1 MRALILAALA
11 VTGMLFGT
19 GAGAGNPPPSFT
31 DRLEGDA
38 PATVQVGTSI
48 TLTWAAVAQVCSYT
62 GSAFP
67 AGVSFGDWPLDSGS
81 TAAPAC
87 NSFTSCAAPHS
98 SSLFLS
104 VPGNYH
110 FQLNCFT
117 TGGPV
122 VSSSTDVA
130 VIAAPTSDRVV
141 LSLSAS
147 TPGPVR
153 PGDTFDYTLQLNN
166 NGGFRLSAPRTTL
179 ALPAELG
186 FVGSNC
192 ASGSGTTAT
201 WTLANGLGS
210 GESANCKVSV
220 RLNSLPAGAVVQAT
234 ASTAFTILQSNFTVR
249 ASELVATLRRSRAL
263 SLTRN
268 GTPTTAD
275 SVTPVLSGDGSL
287 LLFATRQRGLTAD
300 DSNAGG
306 SDIVLTNRRDGT
318 ARLVSVRSSDG
329 AALRGNSSSPT
340 ISANGRAIAFIFEP
354 AAAATAAGAPKAGE
368 TGQLCSAPPNGLFRP
383 TCTTTAPNGQAL
395 SGPAE
400 GPTMSADG
408 NLMAFCSSASNWV
421 SGDGNGAKDVFV
433 MNMTS
438 GEVSLVSTTAAGA
451 QGDGASCD
459 AMISGN
465 GKFVAFRTRAPN
477 LGGTANWQLVR
488 KNLETG
494 QIERLSQSS
503 DGSAANAD
511 AGRPSI
517 SYDGKRVAFSS
528 RATNLIFGLL
538 SGNSN
543 VFIYYTPGAAAVGL
557 DAAAP
562 KDLGNGLFGVRNRS
576 GGAPNGNADD
586 PAISCN
592 GGSVAFGSTAS
603 DLINGDTG
611 GTKDV
616 FVVDAQTGATRRAQ
630 STGGPDANGPSTSP
644 SLNCEGSALV
654 FESAAT
660 NIDPADPNPNQDIY
674 VQDDPQSASGT
685 PPASLSAAFSGNW
698 FNPGQSGHGFLV
710 EALPDGRYYLTWYLY
725 VDGQPLFLQ
734 GVAPASGN
742 VLDVPVYSTRSTGF
756 PVGAGGVT
764 NNNWGRLRMT
774 FLDNDTASVQ
784 WTPTAF
790 GFSAGSLTLRRLTVP
805 ALVQA
810 DLPTATVK
818 ACYSGVWFE
827 PARSGYGFNLEAVD
841 QGGGNRALVAYWYT
855 YRPDGS
861 PLWLSGV
868 GRPFGNAVLI
878 DLYQGGGSGAQFP
891 FNFAADAVTQT
902 RWGSV
907 TLRFTSNNTLDV
919 SYAPEVSGY
928 AAGTATL
935 ARLTELAGRSCVN

>member
-1 MRALILAALA
+1 MRGLILAAWA
-11 VTGMLFGT
+11 VAGSLFGT
-19 GAGAGNPPPSFT
+19 GAIAGNPPPSFT

-38 PATVQVGTSI
+38 PAVVQVGSTVVMS
-48 TLTWAAVAQVCSYT
+48 WAAVAQVCSYS

-67 AGVSFGDWPLDSGS
+67 AGVSFDGWPTDSGS
-81 TAAPAC
+81 ATPPAC

-98 SSLFLS
+98 TSLFLS

-122 VSSSTDVA
+122 VSSSTDVS
-130 VIAAPTSDRVV
+130 VITAPTSDRIA

-153 PGDTFDYTLQLNN
+153 VGDAFDYTLQLNN

-179 ALPAELG
+179 TLPAELG
-186 FVGSNC
+186 YVGSNC
-192 ASGSGTTAT
+192 ASASGTTVT

-210 GESANCKVSV
+210 GDSANCKVSV
-220 RLNSLPAGAVVQAT
+220 RLNSLPSGDAVQAT
-234 ASTAFTILQSNFTVR
+234 ASTAFAILQSNFTLR
-249 ASELVATLRRSRAL
+249 ASELVSTLRRSRAL

-275 SVTPVLSGDGSL
+275 SATPILSGDGSVV
-287 LLFATRQRGLTAD
+287 LFATRQRGLTAD

-306 SDIVLTNRRDGT
+306 SDIVLKNRRDGT
-318 ARLVSVRSSDG
+318 TRLISVRSDG
-329 AALRGNSSSPT
+329 TALRGVSSSPT
-340 ISANGRAIAFIFEP
+340 VSANGRAFAFIYEP
-354 AAAATAAGAPKAGE
+354 AAAGDAPKAGE

-408 NLMAFCSSASNWV
+408 SLMAFCSSASNWV

-438 GEVSLVSTTAAGA
+438 GAVSLVSTDSAGV
-451 QGDGASCD
+451 QGNGASCD
-459 AMISGN
+459 AAISGN
-465 GKFVAFRTRAPN
+465 GKFVAFRTRATN
-477 LGGTANWQLVR
+477 LGGTASWQLVR

-494 QIERLSQSS
+494 QIERLSQGG
-503 DGSAANAD
+503 DASAANAD

-517 SYDGKRVAFSS
+517 SFDGKRVSFAS
-528 RATNLIFGLL
+528 RATNLVAGLL
-538 SGNSN
+538 GGNSN
-543 VFIYYTPGAAAVGL
+543 VYIYYTPGAAAVTL

-562 KDLGNGLFGVRNRS
+562 KDIGNGLFGVRNRS

-586 PAISCN
+586 PTISCN

-603 DLINGDTG
+603 DLIFGDTG
-611 GTKDV
+611 GNKDV
-616 FVVDAQTGATRRAQ
+616 FVVDAQTGATRRAL
-630 STGGPDANGPSTSP
+630 STGGPDANGPSSNP
-644 SLNCEGSALV
+644 SLNCEGTSLV
-654 FESAAT
+654 FESSAT
-660 NIDPADPNPNQDIY
+660 NIDPADPNPNADVY
-674 VQDDPQSASGT
+674 AQDDPQNATGGT
-685 PPASLSAAFSGNW
+685 PRTLGPSFSGNW

-710 EALPDGRYYLTWYLY
+710 EALPDGRFYLTWYLY

-734 GVAPASGN
+734 GVAPASEN

-764 NNNWGRLRMT
+764 NTSWGRLRMT
-774 FLDNDTASVQ
+774 FTNNDTATVT
-784 WTPTAF
+784 WTPSGF
-790 GFSAGSLTLRRLTVP
+790 GFSTGTMTLRRLTVP
-805 ALVQA
+805 ALVQS
-810 DLPTATVK
+810 DIPGATIK
-818 ACYSGVWFE
+818 ACHSGVWFE
-827 PARSGYGFNLEAVD
+827 PARSGYGLNLEVVD
-841 QGGGNRALVAYWYT
+841 LGDGNRGIATYWYT

-868 GRPFGNAVLI
+868 GRADGNNVRV

-891 FNFAADAVTQT
+891 FNFVADAITQT
-902 RWGSV
+902 RWGSA
-907 TLRFTSNNTLDV
+907 TFRFTSNDTVNV
-919 SYAPEVSGY
+919 SYQPALTGY
-928 AAGTATL
+928 AAGGATL
-935 ARLTELAGRSCVN
+935 VRLTELAGRSCAN